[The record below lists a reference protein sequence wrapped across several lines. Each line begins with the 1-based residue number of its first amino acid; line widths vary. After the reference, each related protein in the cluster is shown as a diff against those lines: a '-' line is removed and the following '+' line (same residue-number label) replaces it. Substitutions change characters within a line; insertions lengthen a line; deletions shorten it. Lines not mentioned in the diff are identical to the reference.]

1 MGFMVYYHSMPIIA
15 RAAKKL
21 RHDRKRTKITM
32 VARENLRG
40 VVKSFR
46 KSPTKKS
53 IDLVFKTLDKAAKRN
68 IIHKNK
74 AARLKSR
81 LSHLLKK

>member
-1 MGFMVYYHSMPIIA
+1 MPIIA

-21 RHDRKRTKITM
+21 RHDRKRTKVTM
-32 VARENLRG
+32 AARENLRG

-53 IDLVFKTLDKAAKRN
+53 LKDVFRVLDKAAKRN

-74 AARLKSR
+74 SARLKSR
-81 LSHLLKK
+81 LSHLLAK

>member
-1 MGFMVYYHSMPIIA
+1 MPIIA

-32 VARENLRG
+32 SVRETLRG

-46 KSPTKKS
+46 KSPSKKS
-53 IDLVFKTLDKAAKRN
+53 LSHVFETIDKAAKRN
-68 IIHKNK
+68 VIHDNK

-81 LSHLLKK
+81 LSKLLKK

>member
-1 MGFMVYYHSMPIIA
+1 MVYYHSMPIIA

-21 RHDRKRTKITM
+21 RHDHKRTKVTSA
-32 VARENLRG
+32 VRENMRD

-53 IDLVFKTLDKAAKRN
+53 LENVFRTLDKAAKRN
-68 IIHKNK
+68 IIHNNK

-81 LSHLLKK
+81 LSRLLNK

>member
-1 MGFMVYYHSMPIIA
+1 MVYYQSMPIIA

-21 RHDRKRTKITM
+21 RHDRKRTKVTM
-32 VARENLRG
+32 AARETLRS

-53 IDLVFKTLDKAAKRN
+53 LGRVFQTLDKAAKRN

-81 LSHLLKK
+81 LSQLLKK